1 MAFVP
6 RYDNDIFISY
16 SHTDNVPLIAD
27 SMGWVDFFE
36 DVLRKRI
43 RVRLRMQETE
53 DVKIFRDA
61 QLRRYGQ
68 FSKQIAYELPNSA
81 IFLCVLSPGY
91 VGSEWCLRELRDFSS
106 SSTDRIIKVVKTAFD
121 DPPAKSEPKLL
132 LTRIEEIL
140 DCRFY
145 SKDESSGLVSDLQPE
160 VVPAHVPQ
168 FLEKIDVVA
177 QNLVGL
183 LKDLRVKGMPANHPV
198 PATPDDENRITVYV
212 AETTKDLI
220 SKRDEIR
227 TELSQ
232 FNCRILPEQPL
243 PQDAEQLV
251 TQIKEY
257 LEQAKFSV
265 HLLGPTYGLVPESEE
280 RSVPHIQC
288 DIATQVNNSGQL
300 IWIPDNLVPTDP
312 RQQSLI
318 NRVKNDAAEVL
329 QTKIEDLKTEIH
341 KRLKPSLNP
350 DWGDDADTSIN
361 VSLFCHEQDMASVG
375 PLYSHLTMNELF
387 RVKFPLREGDS
398 IEGQKGL
405 TQTSD
410 AVLLYYGAADEDWF
424 VNIWKFIQR
433 QISAAKNKPLLAKA
447 IYAGRPSTI
456 EKTLLESEDPIIIK
470 NYDAFT
476 PNSISPFVARIRAA
490 KGGVQ

>member
-1 MAFVP
+1 
-6 RYDNDIFISY
+6 
-16 SHTDNVPLIAD
+16 
-27 SMGWVDFFE
+27 
-36 DVLRKRI
+36 
-43 RVRLRMQETE
+43 
-53 DVKIFRDA
+53 
-61 QLRRYGQ
+61 
-68 FSKQIAYELPNSA
+68 
-81 IFLCVLSPGY
+81 
-91 VGSEWCLRELRDFSS
+91 
-106 SSTDRIIKVVKTAFD
+106 
-121 DPPAKSEPKLL
+121 
-132 LTRIEEIL
+132 
-140 DCRFY
+140 
-145 SKDESSGLVSDLQPE
+145 
-160 VVPAHVPQ
+160 
-168 FLEKIDVVA
+168 LEKIDVVA

>member
-6 RYDNDIFISY
+6 GYENDIFVSY

-43 RVRLRMQETE
+43 RVRLRMQEAE

-81 IFLCVLSPGY
+81 IFFCVWSPGY
-91 VGSEWCLRELRDFSS
+91 VGSEWCLRELRDFST
-106 SSTDRIIKVVKTAFD
+106 SSTDRIIKIGKTAFD
-121 DPPAKSEPKLL
+121 APPANSEPKLL
-132 LTRIEEIL
+132 LTRIAEIL

-160 VVPAHVPQ
+160 VVPAHIPQ
-168 FLEKIDVVA
+168 FLERIDIVA

-183 LKDLRVKGMPANHPV
+183 LKDLREKRGSDIRPAPT
-198 PATPDDENRITVYV
+198 PADDLVTVYV

-227 TELSQ
+227 SELSQ
-232 FNCRILPEQPL
+232 FNCRVLPEQPL
-243 PQDAEQLV
+243 PQDSDQLV
-251 TQIKEY
+251 AQIKEY
-257 LEQAKFSV
+257 LGQAKFSV

-288 DIATQVNNSGQL
+288 DIAAQVNNSGQL
-300 IWIPDNLVPTDP
+300 IWIPDNVVATDP

-318 NRVKNDAAEVL
+318 NKVKNNAAEVL

-350 DWGDDADTSIN
+350 DWGDDADSSIN

-387 RVKFPLREGDS
+387 RVKFPLREGAS
-398 IEGQKGL
+398 LEGQKGL

-410 AVLLYYGAADEDWF
+410 AVLLYYGTADEDWF
-424 VNIWKFIQR
+424 VNIWKYIQR
-433 QISAAKNKPLLAKA
+433 QMSAAKNKPCLAKA
-447 IYAGRPSTI
+447 IYAGKPSTL

-470 NYDAFT
+470 NYDTFT
-476 PNSISPFVARIRAA
+476 PNSISPFVAKIRAA
-490 KGGVQ
+490 KGGVK